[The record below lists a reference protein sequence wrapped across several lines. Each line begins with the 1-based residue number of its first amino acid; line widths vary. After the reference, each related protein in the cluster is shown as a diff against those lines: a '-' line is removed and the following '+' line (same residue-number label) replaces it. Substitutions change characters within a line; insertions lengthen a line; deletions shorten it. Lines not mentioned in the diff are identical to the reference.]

1 MSKFYF
7 MILSLLFALNLEANM
22 SPFFIQISDALGAA
36 KSGDS
41 KLAKDIMVEFQEQ
54 FNALNIDTALS
65 NDVKQRLKAVLNDTS
80 VENIESL
87 SSALIAFEK
96 EQNPVDYEAKR
107 AKFKQKVM
115 SLYKQLVNATKDRD
129 LEQIPSIFKR
139 FYDSWQ
145 RNERVVGDL
154 SPWHY
159 GKIETSMALY
169 RMAMVSTPSDIAA
182 MDSQIIELGE
192 FLNDFLAGNTK
203 EIKVDGDTLEE
214 LKRNL
219 TLLDEAKDLIGID
232 NAKAKSNILNFIT
245 NWPLF
250 EGEIRTRSAN
260 LYNAIESDLPQIAA
274 DIDSLKSI
282 NMLNNIIDN
291 INSLDFN
298 ANYNAYDVAIVLIRE
313 GVEALLIV
321 VALLAAVKTGNLQ
334 RAKAHILGGA
344 GIAIVA
350 SVFGAATLSYLFP
363 LAAAGTNREILEG
376 IVGIL
381 AVVVMVFVV
390 AWLHSKSSLKAWNAY
405 ITKQIN
411 RAVASGSLLWFGLL
425 SFLAVF
431 REGAETILFYAGML
445 PKVQISSFI
454 SGIVAA
460 LAILILI
467 AYFMKFITS
476 KIAMHNIFKLMSLLL
491 YALGFKILGVSVHA
505 LQLTNIL
512 PNSIISSIPSISFIG
527 FYNTLEGLIMQIA
540 YISSVIILALLMRKK
555 AV

>member
-7 MILSLLFALNLEANM
+7 MILSLLFALSLEANM

-41 KLAKDIMVEFQEQ
+41 KLAKDIMIEFQEQ
-54 FNALNIDTALS
+54 FNALNINTVLS
-65 NDVKQRLKAVLNDTS
+65 NDVKQKLKDVLNETN
-80 VENIESL
+80 VENLESL

-107 AKFKQKVM
+107 AKFRQKVIP
-115 SLYKQLVNATKDRD
+115 LYKQLANATKDRA

-139 FYDSWQ
+139 LYDSWQ

-169 RMAMVSTPSDIAA
+169 RMAMVSTPSDIAV

-219 TLLDEAKDLIGID
+219 TLLDDAKGLIGID

-250 EGEIRTRSAN
+250 EGEIRTRNAN

-282 NMLNNIIDN
+282 NMLNNIIDD

-321 VALLAAVKTGNLQ
+321 VALLAAVKTGNLK

-350 SVFGAATLSYLFP
+350 SVFGAVALSYLFP

-390 AWLHSKSSLKAWNAY
+390 AWLHSKSSLEAWNAY

-411 RAVASGSLLWFGLL
+411 RAVASGSLFWFGLL

-454 SGIVAA
+454 SGIVGA

-505 LQLTNIL
+505 LQLTNIV
-512 PNSIISSIPSISFIG
+512 PNSIISSIPSISLIG